1 MKSQSLSMLVKFQK
15 SAVKFLKMLYDI
27 EMKRIKFGVIS
38 TVTETQTARAAAPCL
53 TTIRTSNVHT
63 SITKDLVL
71 KSNYAACQ
79 IR

>member
-15 SAVKFLKMLYDI
+15 PAVKFLKMLFDI
-27 EMKRIKFGVIS
+27 EMKRIAFGVIS
-38 TVTETQTARAAAPCL
+38 TVTETQTARAAAFCL
-53 TTIRTSNVHT
+53 TTIRTSNT